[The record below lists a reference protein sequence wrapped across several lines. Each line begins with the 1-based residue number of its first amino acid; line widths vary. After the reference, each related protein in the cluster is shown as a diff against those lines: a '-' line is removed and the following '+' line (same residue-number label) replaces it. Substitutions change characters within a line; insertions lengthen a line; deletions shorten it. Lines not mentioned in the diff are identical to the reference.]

1 MGTKRVGMARVKS
14 LINENVNQLQSRR
27 YVYQTISTDTTLTM
41 AESGQVIGVNGAAAL
56 EVTLPAVANAGAWF
70 RFVLTDNTAHVD
82 ILQAAATE
90 DFVGSVMCLSNKDT
104 ATASDTKV
112 RFASGTALAGDYVE
126 VVSDGASWLI
136 SGQSAV
142 NSGLI
147 FA

>member
-41 AESGQVIGVNGAAAL
+41 ADSGQVIGVNGAAAL

-70 RFVLTDNTAHVD
+70 RFVLTDNDNHVD

-90 DFVGSVMCLSNKDT
+90 DFVGSVMCLTNKDT

-112 RFASGTALAGDYVE
+112 RFVASTALAGDYIE